1 MGGNNSRVIPTGG
14 LRVHRVY
21 PNGPAEN
28 AGFEI
33 FFDYIMEADHNSYSD
48 DSDETLM
55 SFTSYISSKENQ
67 EISLNVYNARQ
78 KSLRVVKMTPR
89 KWDGVG
95 LLGLSVRFAEF
106 TAMDEGAHVIK
117 VHEGSPASKA
127 GLIPITD
134 YLLATNLQLF
144 VDSDCVRVHV
154 GERVNEEVPLYVY
167 NSITESIRK
176 TVITPRNGWGGA
188 GTLGCDL
195 ANGYIHRI
203 PLVKGIY
210 NIPSEA
216 QSAESNNDGSVEL
229 TLDLSTAGN
238 TTTAGTTVEN
248 TGNIVTDGQCNVIS
262 LSTDTNVTEDEESP
276 EEPYLPPSI
285 ATVQNSSSLKENDAR
300 DSSNSDDSQS
310 ESSDADSDDEG
321 KENATSLTS
330 CDRSRKLESFY
341 FPFTHQFGVYGA
353 V

>member
-1 MGGNNSRVIPTGG
+1 MGGNTSRVIPTGG

-21 PNGPAEN
+21 PNGPAEDV
-28 AGFEI
+28 GFEI

-67 EISLNVYNARQ
+67 EISLNVYNARK
-78 KSLRVVKMTPR
+78 KSLRIVKMTPR

-106 TAMDEGAHVIK
+106 TAMDEGAHVLK

-154 GERVNEEVPLYVY
+154 GERINEEVPLYVY

-176 TVITPRNGWGGA
+176 TVITPRNDWGGA

-210 NIPSEA
+210 NVPSEA
-216 QSAESNNDGSVEL
+216 PSADYNDGSGEL
-229 TLDLSTAGN
+229 TLDLSTAGS
-238 TTTAGTTVEN
+238 TVE
-248 TGNIVTDGQCNVIS
+248 TASNIVTEGQCNVIS
-262 LSTDTNVTEDEESP
+262 LSIDSSVTEDEESP

-285 ATVQNSSSLKENDAR
+285 ATVQNNSSLMENDEH
-300 DSSNSDDSQS
+300 DSSNSEESDS
-310 ESSDADSDDEG
+310 ESSDSDSSDDG
-321 KENATSLTS
+321 KETPKAE
-330 CDRSRKLESFY
+330 K
-341 FPFTHQFGVYGA
+341 A
-353 V
+353 